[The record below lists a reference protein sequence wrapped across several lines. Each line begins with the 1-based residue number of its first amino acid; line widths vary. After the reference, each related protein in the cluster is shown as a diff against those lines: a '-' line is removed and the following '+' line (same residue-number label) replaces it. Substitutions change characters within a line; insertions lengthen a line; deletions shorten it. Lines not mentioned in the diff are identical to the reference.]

1 MESTKSSYIIKVRKG
16 GTKNF
21 VVVEFLKSSTKD

>member
-1 MESTKSSYIIKVRKG
+1 MKSTENLYIVKVRKG

-21 VVVEFLKSSTKD
+21 VAVEFLKSSTKD